1 MSSQYSNQFS
11 QRQQLMLQA
20 QQNLFNPSVSSFDS
34 KRPRVLVGRGG
45 QSNPAGGSVPNIG
58 TPQIDSP
65 ELFPFLK
72 VSTIALYLNCIK
84 FSTTF
89 QKIQ

>member
-34 KRPRVLVGRGG
+34 KRPRVLLGRGG
-45 QSNPAGGSVPNIG
+45 PSNSVGGSVPNIG
-58 TPQIDSP
+58 TPQMDSP
-65 ELFPFLK
+65 ELYMLLK
-72 VSTIALYLNCIK
+72 VSTTALYRIK
-84 FSTTF
+84 FS
-89 QKIQ
+89 IA